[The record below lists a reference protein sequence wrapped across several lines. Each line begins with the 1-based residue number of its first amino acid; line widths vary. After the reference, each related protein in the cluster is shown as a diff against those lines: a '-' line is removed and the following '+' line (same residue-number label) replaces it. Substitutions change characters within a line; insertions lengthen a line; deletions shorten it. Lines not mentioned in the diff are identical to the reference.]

1 MRKVCIYACIRTPP
15 PGIKSPTVCPHR
27 GRLVVVVVV
36 VVVVVAV
43 VVAAVMVFLSGF
55 RIRWVLST
63 FTKRARRIRI
73 SLGNITL
80 HIKQSL

>member
-1 MRKVCIYACIRTPP
+1 MWCD
-15 PGIKSPTVCPHR
+15 S
-27 GRLVVVVVV
+27 
-36 VVVVVAV
+36 
-43 VVAAVMVFLSGF
+43 VMVFLSGF

-80 HIKQSL
+80 HIKQSW